1 MMSFISLGE
10 KDKLD
15 ESMESYMLDDDSP
28 FEQTQGMKKDSPNP
42 MLAGKLDEEEAAGD
56 TETLVV
62 NKDSEAVFYD
72 EIEVTNE

>member
-15 ESMESYMLDDDSP
+15 ESMDLLDDDDFA